1 MIGLSEEKIRF
12 HGNQKLEVRDVIQR
26 VLLNQ
31 YIDPRSTD
39 MKHRFL
45 IEYLLDRWIMGFM
58 RYLCVVGDPKFF

>member
-1 MIGLSEEKIRF
+1 M
-12 HGNQKLEVRDVIQR
+12 EVRDVIQR

-58 RYLCVVGDPKFF
+58 RYLCVVGDPKFFKF

>member
-1 MIGLSEEKIRF
+1 M
-12 HGNQKLEVRDVIQR
+12 EVRDVIQR

-45 IEYLLDRWIMGFM
+45 IDLFIGLMDYGVYAVSM
-58 RYLCVVGDPKFF
+58 RSG